1 LLDHLHG
8 GIDTSYVP
16 GRHPRQQFDRHAG
29 AEPDLKYPVAP
40 LNLEQ
45 ADHPFGAGAI
55 APRHDHTAEPTAG
68 ETHGLRVP
76 KMRAI
81 SAPGSLLRNRPHM
94 SGNLGGLNRT
104 VKPARTDR
112 ARVYRPAVAC
122 YFLIHRAWKLTA
134 GGFHWATMLA
144 TA

>member
-55 APRHDHTAEPTAG
+55 APRHNHTAEPPENPSRSAEHAQEKAAG

-81 SAPGSLLRNRPHM
+81 SAPESLLRNRPHM
-94 SGNLGGLNRT
+94 SGNLGGSIGRSSRLEPIE
-104 VKPARTDR
+104 PACIVQRS
-112 ARVYRPAVAC
+112 PSI
-122 YFLIHRAWKLTA
+122 F
-134 GGFHWATMLA
+134 
-144 TA
+144 